1 LAHRTTG
8 VLGLVMG
15 RALLLYAAD
24 RLERAPCLLHSR
36 RLGPR
41 RWMTALLLQGEGS
54 LLKPD
59 SGFLQPCLHL
69 SSSLAST
76 RGRTDGLRP
85 WEGSCKQVR
94 SIGVT
99 PETRARVHARE
110 SLSYHQ
116 AQVSTS
122 DCHVDPICSGQDGA
136 HLRLKRL

>member
-1 LAHRTTG
+1 MRG
-8 VLGLVMG
+8 
-15 RALLLYAAD
+15 
-24 RLERAPCLLHSR
+24 
-36 RLGPR
+36 
-41 RWMTALLLQGEGS
+41 WMTALLLQGEGS
-54 LLKPD
+54 LLEPD

-85 WEGSCKQVR
+85 WEGSCEQAR

-110 SLSYHQ
+110 SLISYPLAQ
-116 AQVSTS
+116 ATEVSTS

-136 HLRLKRL
+136 PLRLKRL